1 MIKFIAPAILLIIFT
16 NHSFAQIEKI
26 DTDRPDQTE
35 SAVLVPKKWIQL
47 EFGFGKQV
55 NNSNENEFQHP
66 TLLSK
71 YGITKRIEF
80 RLVTTFSTI
89 TDFSKPLLK
98 QTFSGLSPVEIG
110 TRVALWEEHKLLPKT
125 SLLFH
130 LTIPKLASE
139 KLQANKLAPN
149 LKLAMQHTVSSIIS
163 IGYNIGVE
171 WDGFSNDANWLYTLS
186 PGFNIGEKWYAYVE
200 AFGAISK
207 DNKPENSLDAGIA
220 RYISDDFKIDL
231 SSGFGI
237 SKEAPDWYVA
247 VGASFRFKTG
257 K

>member
-1 MIKFIAPAILLIIFT
+1 
-16 NHSFAQIEKI
+16 
-26 DTDRPDQTE
+26 
-35 SAVLVPKKWIQL
+35 
-47 EFGFGKQV
+47 
-55 NNSNENEFQHP
+55 
-66 TLLSK
+66 
-71 YGITKRIEF
+71 
-80 RLVTTFSTI
+80 LVTTFSTI
-89 TDFSKPLLK
+89 TDFSNPVLK

-110 TRVALWEEHKLLPKT
+110 TRIALWEEHKLLPKT

-171 WDGFSNDANWLYTLS
+171 LDGFSNDANWLYTFS

-200 AFGAISK
+200 AFGSISK
-207 DNKPENSLDAGIA
+207 NNKPENSLDAGIA
-220 RYISDDFKIDL
+220 HYISRDFKIDL

-237 SKEAPDWYVA
+237 SNEAPDWYVA